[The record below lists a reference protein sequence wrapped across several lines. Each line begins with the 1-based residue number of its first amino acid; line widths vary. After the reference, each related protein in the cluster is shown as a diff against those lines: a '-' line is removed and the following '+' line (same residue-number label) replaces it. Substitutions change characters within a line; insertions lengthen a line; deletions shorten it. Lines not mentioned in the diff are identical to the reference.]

1 MDITKAEGWLT
12 GRSTSSVNASGG
24 DEEAR
29 RMQTRWLRST
39 AMSGRGRKSSAVVKT

>member
-29 RMQTRWLRST
+29 RMQT
-39 AMSGRGRKSSAVVKT
+39 AVASEHGDVR